1 MPLSTGARFGPYE
14 IVAAIGA
21 GGMSACGHAEPGGE
35 ASRSTRWGWGP
46 SASGRMLTLSPC
58 R

>member
-46 SASGRMLTLSPC
+46 SASGMLTLSPC